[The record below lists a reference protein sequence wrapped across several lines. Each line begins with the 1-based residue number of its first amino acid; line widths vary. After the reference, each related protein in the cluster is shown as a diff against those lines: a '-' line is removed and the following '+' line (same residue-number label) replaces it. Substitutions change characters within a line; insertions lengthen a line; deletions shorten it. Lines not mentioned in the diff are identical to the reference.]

1 MYPTCIIATY
11 ETFTKTTALK
21 QLRGTR
27 NRCVNIKI
35 QSSFCLA
42 LKNVESLKLTCWLR
56 KALFILL
63 RNNEWDTYLNGKVH
77 QRIFHLLKTYHIK
90 KSTDAICRSHFA
102 SFRVRPSNV
111 TELYNK
117 KGMMMTILYQVNWNT
132 TSQRKKKRVLLLQ
145 LFFSYLRTC
154 T

>member
-1 MYPTCIIATY
+1 MYYSYVWNFFEDYRIEAVAGHQKP
-11 ETFTKTTALK
+11 
-21 QLRGTR
+21 LREHKNSKFILFGSEKRRVTQ
-27 NRCVNIKI
+27 VDVLIKE
-35 QSSFCLA
+35 SSFHST
-42 LKNVESLKLTCWLR
+42 KKQWMR
-56 KALFILL
+56 
-63 RNNEWDTYLNGKVH
+63 YLSQCKIH

-132 TSQRKKKRVLLLQ
+132 TSQRKKRVLLLQ
-145 LFFSYLRTC
+145 LFFLIYIHT
-154 T
+154 

>member
-1 MYPTCIIATY
+1 MYYSYVWNFY
-11 ETFTKTTALK
+11 EDYRIEAVAGHQKP
-21 QLRGTR
+21 LREHKNSKFILFGSEKRRVTQ
-27 NRCVNIKI
+27 VDVLIK
-35 QSSFCLA
+35 
-42 LKNVESLKLTCWLR
+42 ES
-56 KALFILL
+56 LFILL

-132 TSQRKKKRVLLLQ
+132 TSQRKKKKSLASST
-145 LFFSYLRTC
+145 LFFLFTYMYIV
-154 T
+154 